1 MLLPRFT
8 YLRPETL
15 DEARRFLDEYGPRAR
30 LVSGGT
36 ELFPKMKYRLET
48 PDVVIGLNRVQAAS
62 PRTGEGGELI
72 LDALMKLVALGRSS
86 EVLEKSPLLL
96 EAANCVAAPEIRNMG
111 TLGGNLCQDSRCLY
125 YNQSHDFQFVEPCF
139 KRGGDRCYFVPKGKK
154 CLAVYMA
161 DTAPALLCLGAQ
173 LKVMGRE
180 GERDISIEELYSR
193 DSKNPQTLGSNE
205 ILTHVI
211 IPPQPEK
218 RGWAYQKF
226 TVRGGVEFAGVSVAI
241 VIDMEDDQR
250 TCREVR
256 IGVGAI
262 SAAPLRAMKAES
274 QLRER
279 EISDETIDMVANT
292 TAEELQVVPHHGYT
306 RGYLREI
313 LRVQTKRGLLS
324 ALERVK

>member
-8 YLRPETL
+8 YLRPATL
-15 DEARRFLDEYGPRAR
+15 DEARRLLDEYGPKAR

-48 PDVVIGLNRVQAAS
+48 PDVVIGLNRLQSAS
-62 PRTGEGGELI
+62 PRSDEGEEI
-72 LDALMKLVALGRSS
+72 VLDALMKLSALGRSS
-86 EVLEKSPLLL
+86 EVLENAPLLA
-96 EAANCVAAPEIRNMG
+96 EAANSVGAQEIRNMG

-139 KRGGDRCYFVPKGKK
+139 KRGGDRCYFMPKGRK

-161 DTAPALLCLGAQ
+161 DTAPALLCLNARLG
-173 LKVMGRE
+173 VMGRE
-180 GERDISIEELYSR
+180 GERDISIEEFYSS
-193 DSKNPQTLGSNE
+193 DSKNPQILGANE
-205 ILTHVI
+205 LLTRVI

-226 TVRGGVEFAGVSVAI
+226 TIRGGVEFAGVSVAI

-262 SAAPLRAMKAES
+262 SAAPMRAIKAES

-279 EISDETIDMVANT
+279 EISDETMDMVANT

-306 RGYLREI
+306 KGYLKEI

-324 ALERVK
+324 ALERVQ

>member
-8 YLRPETL
+8 YLRPKTL
-15 DEARRFLDEYGPRAR
+15 DEARRFLDEYGPKAR

-62 PRTGEGGELI
+62 PRSGEGGELI
-72 LDALMKLVALGRSS
+72 LDALIKLSALSRSS
-86 EVLEKSPLLL
+86 EVLGSAPLLV
-96 EAANCVAAPEIRNMG
+96 EAANSVGAQEIRNMG

-139 KRGGDRCYFVPKGKK
+139 KRGGHCCHFVPKGRK

-180 GERDISIEELYSR
+180 GARDISLEELYSG
-193 DSKNPQTLGSNE
+193 DSESPLTLGSDE

-211 IPPQPEK
+211 LPPQPKK

-226 TVRGGVEFAGVSVAI
+226 TIRGGVEFAGVSVAI
-241 VIDMEDDQR
+241 VMDMEDDQR

-256 IGVGAI
+256 IAVGAI
-262 SAAPLRAMKAES
+262 SAAPLRALKAES
-274 QLRER
+274 QLREK
-279 EISDETIDMVANT
+279 EISDETIEMVANT

-306 RGYLREI
+306 KGYLKEI

-324 ALERVK
+324 SLERIQ